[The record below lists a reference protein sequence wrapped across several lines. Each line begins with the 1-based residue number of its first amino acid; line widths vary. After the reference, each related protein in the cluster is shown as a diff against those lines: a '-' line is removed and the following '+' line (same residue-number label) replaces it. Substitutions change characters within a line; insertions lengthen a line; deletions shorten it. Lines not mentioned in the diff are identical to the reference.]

1 MFWTKKKNNEEKRG
15 GQIFFLNNKGVPDRE
30 DEKQILAVIN
40 NLVDGLLVFDQ
51 ENRLSLINPKAEK
64 ILEVERK
71 QVIGRKLFELNA
83 FVNFQPLVSVLGTE
97 TEGVLKKEVKIK
109 KFVVLELS
117 SMPMMVD
124 RQRIGTLVILRD
136 VTREKLVEAMKSEFV
151 TLAAHQ
157 LRTPTSA
164 IKWSL
169 RMMLDGDLGA
179 ISGPQK
185 EVIEKAYNTNEKVI
199 HLINDL
205 LDVAR
210 LEEGKLL
217 SRMTL
222 VNIEDVIQQVADRY
236 SEDIARKRIKFVFQ
250 RSKEGLP
257 EVMLDVEKMKIA
269 IDNLIDNAIRYT
281 LPGGRVKVVTAVAGD
296 EIEVQIQDTGMGIP
310 EKDQSKIF
318 SKFFRSEKVMK
329 VETEGTG
336 LGLFIAKNIVEL
348 HGGRI
353 WFESVENEG
362 TIFHFTIPIREKFG
376 EFITKEF
383 Y

>member
-1 MFWTKKKNNEEKRG
+1 MFWAKKKNNEEKKA

-64 ILEVERK
+64 ILEVEKK
-71 QVIGRKLFELNA
+71 QVTGRKLFELNA

-97 TEGVLKKEVKIK
+97 TKGVLKKEVKIK

-124 RQRIGTLVILRD
+124 QQRIGTLVILRD

-236 SEDIARKRIKFVFQ
+236 SEDIARKKIKFIFQ
-250 RSKEGLP
+250 RSREGLP